1 MCPRPA
7 IPLNL
12 PSAVTNDPDVFFPVG
27 RILCIGRNY
36 AAHAAEMGDHSRQ
49 PPFHFVKSPWAL
61 RSDHGEITVAY
72 PPKTQ
77 DLHHEAE
84 LVVALRHG
92 GRDISPEDAHR
103 HIWGYALGLD
113 LTRRDVQAQAK
124 QQGRPWAA
132 GKDFDGAAVCG
143 PVSRVEATGELT
155 EGTLT
160 LTLNGE
166 RRQTGE
172 LTDMIWNVREI
183 IAYLSSLM
191 TLQPGDLIY
200 TGTPAGVGPMVPGD
214 VATIGLTGLPA
225 VTVRMTDPL

>member
-7 IPLNL
+7 IPMNL
-12 PSAVTNDPDVFFPVG
+12 PTAATNDPDVVFPVG
-27 RILCIGRNY
+27 RVLCIGRNY
-36 AAHAAEMGDHSRQ
+36 AAHAAEMGADTRN
-49 PPFHFVKSPWAL
+49 PPFHFIKSPWSL
-61 RSDHGEITVAY
+61 KSGTGVIDVHY
-72 PPKTQ
+72 PPQTA

-92 GRDISPEDAHR
+92 GRDITTDEAAS

-113 LTRRDVQAQAK
+113 LTRRDLQAEAK
-124 QQGRPWAA
+124 KNGRPWAA
-132 GKDFDGAAVCG
+132 GKSFDGAAVCG
-143 PVSRVEATGELT
+143 PISRVEATGELT

-166 RRQTGE
+166 RKQTGE
-172 LTDMIWNVREI
+172 LSDMIWNVREI
-183 IAYLSSLM
+183 IAYLSGLM

-214 VATIGLTGLPA
+214 VAIIELTGMSP
-225 VTVRMTDPL
+225 VTVRMNDAR